1 LLERCLIAGI
11 LAAANGI
18 PLKSIKYMHT
28 FGFLLL
34 LLNGSLFWHIT
45 EQQLVDFAAV
55 SPLPFTTI
63 K

>member
-1 LLERCLIAGI
+1 
-11 LAAANGI
+11 
-18 PLKSIKYMHT
+18 MHT

-34 LLNGSLFWHIT
+34 PLNGSLFWHIT

-55 SPLPFTTI
+55 SPLPFSTI